1 MTFASLGETEAVG
14 ADYDSVLQENIVADA
29 AVFADYG
36 VCVRKEIVA
45 DLYAAI
51 NDDVREQHAV
61 LADLDVLADDH
72 VGAEVS
78 AASNRCRGMDDCRR
92 MHARGVMQ
100 RLVEEFEGLREAEIG
115 ILDAQRGCGDDG
127 KAFGNN
133 HGGGFGEPGGGG
145 VLGGGDEGEFSGAGP
160 LYAIE
165 AGDLGVGRT
174 VVEARVEGGGNL

>member
-72 VGAEVS
+72 RRAEVS
-78 AASNRCRGMDDCRR
+78 RAAAAYLGLATKVRSQRR
-92 MHARGVMQ
+92 ARAMP
-100 RLVEEFEGLREAEIG
+100 LRPVISVSADLLSRRALRAEAICE
-115 ILDAQRGCGDDG
+115 
-127 KAFGNN
+127 
-133 HGGGFGEPGGGG
+133 
-145 VLGGGDEGEFSGAGP
+145 
-160 LYAIE
+160 
-165 AGDLGVGRT
+165 
-174 VVEARVEGGGNL
+174 